1 MRSRYSA
8 FALGDSAYLL
18 ASWHPDSRP
27 TSLDLDPELRW
38 CRLDIIGR
46 TAGGLLDT
54 RGTVDF
60 AAHWRAADGEAG
72 VQRENS
78 LFAREN
84 NDWVYLGEAGAA
96 AAHSTMLPFS
106 DR

>member
-27 TSLDLDPELRW
+27 TSLDLDPGLRW
-38 CRLDIIGR
+38 YRLDVIAC
-46 TAGGLLDT
+46 TAGGPLDT
-54 RGTVDF
+54 TGTVDF
-60 AAHWRAADGEAG
+60 QAYWRGADGAAG

-78 LFAREN
+78 RFARVKHR
-84 NDWVYLGEAGAA
+84 WVYLGEA
-96 AAHSTMLPFS
+96 
-106 DR
+106 